1 MGVRFGGLTVRTLG
15 APFAFA
21 VETTEDGRTFL
32 CVYSSAKDGEMSF
45 TLSVGDGE
53 LTARVPDV
61 TQKLPRFS
69 SK

>member
-1 MGVRFGGLTVRTLG
+1 MMYKDLSLSSGV
-15 APFAFA
+15 
-21 VETTEDGRTFL
+21 
-32 CVYSSAKDGEMSF
+32 